1 MKKYLIPLVCI
12 ALIGLAVATIVSSN
26 HSERYPRLTTVIS
39 GSFDITVN
47 TVGVLD
53 AARSHMV
60 SSTIRGDRG
69 KIIYLVNDGTQV
81 QKDDILARLDPA
93 PFEEEVRRLESE
105 VQSLEAAVAANK
117 QMLEWEKNQ
126 VEREIKTAQ
135 YNMKVA
141 ELDLKRLQQGEGPLK
156 LTGFKSEMTKAQK
169 DYKRYLAYI
178 SDLEELSQKGF
189 DNPREIIA
197 AREKCVELK
206 EKCETTE
213 NNYSYYKEHVFPS
226 FIKAG
231 EAKVKQT
238 EIELGQL
245 KKGGIFKVAK
255 TKSGYDEV
263 FGKLQTV
270 QRLLVSAR
278 NALEKTVIR
287 APSSGIAIH
296 YEAYREGS
304 KRKPREGDRVIQ
316 SQPLVYLPDISAM
329 IVKTQVREIDLHKLV
344 RDQKCEVQVDAYP
357 DSVLKGQVAFIGALA
372 SENFRLGRGEKYFEL
387 TIALKNMDERL
398 RPGMTARVSILSDS
412 VNDQL
417 TIPVQAVFEEAGTKF
432 CYKYLEKRFKKV
444 GITTGRQNEDLVVIL
459 SGLNAGDQV
468 SLTKPDMD

>member
-1 MKKYLIPLVCI
+1 MKKYLIPLICI
-12 ALIGLAVATIVSSN
+12 ALVGLAVATIVSSN
-26 HSERYPRLTTVIS
+26 HSERYPKLTTVIPA
-39 GSFDITVN
+39 SFDITIN

-69 KIIYLVNDGTQV
+69 KIIYLVGDGAQV
-81 QKDDILARLDPA
+81 KKDDVLARLDPA
-93 PFEEEVRRLESE
+93 PFEEEVRRLESKM
-105 VQSLEAAVAANK
+105 QSLEAAVAANK

-126 VEREIKTAQ
+126 VQREIKTAQ

-141 ELDLKRLQQGEGPLK
+141 ELDLKRLKQGEGPLK
-156 LTGFKSEMTKAQK
+156 LTGFKSEMTKAKK

-189 DNPREIIA
+189 DNPREIIS
-197 AREKCVELK
+197 AREKCAELQ
-206 EKCETTE
+206 EKLETAE
-213 NNYSYYKEHVFPS
+213 NNYSCYKEHVFPS
-226 FIKAG
+226 LIKAG
-231 EAKVKQT
+231 EAKVKQA

-255 TKSGYDEV
+255 AKSAYDEV

-270 QRLLVSAR
+270 QSLLETAR
-278 NALEKTVIR
+278 TDLEKTIIR

-316 SQPLVYLPDISAM
+316 NQPLVYLPDISAM
-329 IVKTQVREIDLHKLV
+329 IVKTQVREIDLHKLI
-344 RDQKCEVQVDAYP
+344 KGLTCKVQVDAYP
-357 DSVLKGQVAFIGALA
+357 DSVLEGQVAFIGALA

-387 TIALKNMDERL
+387 TIALTDKDERL

-417 TIPVQAVFEEAGTKF
+417 AIPVQAVFEEAGTKF
-432 CYKYLEKRFKKV
+432 CYLYLEKRFKKV
-444 GITTGRQNEDLVVIL
+444 GISTGRQNEDLVVVL

-468 SLTKPDMD
+468 SLIKPGMD